1 MPLSS
6 GLLLVVVVEGE
17 EVVDGEGEEM
27 TNACIVFG
35 SGDDGEVVVV
45 MAARE
50 RG

>member
-6 GLLLVVVVEGE
+6 GLLLVVVDGE
-17 EVVDGEGEEM
+17 EVDGEGEEM